1 MDTSNKYSDWIMAT
15 VKIVS
20 WVIFAGFLSVPVTAI
35 AEDNTPPYFV
45 SGTHSLNGDWLNNF
59 HSEDESN
66 ILDLTT
72 PLGNVSPNR
81 GNQLWSYGD
90 ATGRVRAW
98 ADIQGGD
105 GPDSYIV
112 YDPEGSVLPTLWS
125 TAEYES
131 ATYWSKT
138 FTKNSDESK
147 TEAVILPSF
156 VELGF
161 TSAPDGMSQLENKF
175 FILPEAF
182 ISIKICVFT
191 LTNSVDCY
199 EDPSLHSS
207 YRLQRKYG
215 SSGTFSGAL
224 GNNDYALAQYPTG
237 DEITEISFEHG
248 VNKFALLSP
257 KIRYNTRG
265 PIRVDLSRYKHELD
279 LSHINT
285 GEEYVVYYELIARG
299 RGYADGGNTKAS
311 IADPLDV
318 DNGGITLETTD
329 QPYTQKLPRICSEIF
344 DEPRYSNNLDGS
356 VTDRYTGLMWQRCP
370 LAYTLDDKGT
380 PIDLSDD
387 SCVPAPSAT
396 AVGNWQASL
405 LSAQQNT
412 LGNHSDWRVPGV
424 KELETIVKS
433 CLDAQIEPDIFP
445 NTPRMG
451 NFWTSTPDQAS
462 AGNNSWLVDFNRGD
476 IRSIENNSSQYT
488 RLVRDSNET
497 PVVPLPGLF
506 ANGGTVAEGDTG
518 TVQLSFIVML
528 STPAATKV
536 TVDYTI
542 DSPNNQ
548 ATDGTD
554 FDAFSG
560 VLTFQP
566 GQLQKEVAVT
576 IYGDI
581 EAEKDEQVYLTLSNS
596 SSNSRL
602 VKPIGKSRIIDDD
615 TVTIAPPHVALQL
628 EEGDSGLSKI
638 LDIPVILSQP
648 LKSGTVSVDYTLRS
662 DTAIAGSDFVLTSGT
677 LNFNVGEQEQFISV
691 ESVGNDSW
699 QNDRNFYVDLSNATG
714 ARFYDGFDNA
724 EVYVRLVD
732 DDGVA
737 HGIGLNDTGPP
748 ECGVDCPVLAG
759 QDKDTGRDATVN
771 DDTDG
776 IDGFAFTKL
785 DNNGAPLADQQVV
798 YGNTSWDCVEDQ
810 VTGLFWEVKK
820 PIFGGV
826 QDIRNGDQTFSW
838 YNSSDVNTN
847 GIVGTEN
854 GGICHGSTD
863 CDTEKYI
870 THVNAIG
877 LCGFNDWRLPNIDEL
892 ANIVYDGGPFFGPT
906 LDTDYFPNQEIGK
919 SNFARG
925 TWTASPAI
933 AFDNQIYLFNSRG
946 ISERQ
951 LSSSARFFVRLVR
964 GNQQR

>member
-1 MDTSNKYSDWIMAT
+1 MGTSNKGHDWIMAT
-15 VKIVS
+15 VKMIS
-20 WVIFAGFLSVPVTAI
+20 WAICACSCSISVAAI
-35 AEDNTPPYFV
+35 AENSTPPYFA

-66 ILDLTT
+66 ILNLTT
-72 PLGNVSPNR
+72 PLGSVGPNR

-112 YDPEGSVLPTLWS
+112 YDPEGGVLPTLWS

-138 FTKNSDESK
+138 FTKNSVDSK

-182 ISIKICVFT
+182 ISIRICVFT
-191 LTNSVDCY
+191 LTNSADCH
-199 EDPSLHSS
+199 EDPNLYSS

-224 GNNDYALAQYPTG
+224 GNNDYALTRYPTG
-237 DEITEISFEHG
+237 EEITEISFEHG
-248 VNKFALLSP
+248 ASKFALLSP
-257 KIRYNTRG
+257 KIIYHTRG

-279 LSHINT
+279 LSHINA

-299 RGYADGGNTKAS
+299 RGYADGGSTKAS

-318 DNGGITLETTD
+318 DNGGVILETTD

-344 DEPRYSNNLDGS
+344 DEQRYSNNLDGS
-356 VTDRYTGLMWQRCP
+356 VTDHYTGLMWQRCP
-370 LAYTLDDKGT
+370 LAYTLDDKNT

-387 SCVPAPSAT
+387 RCVLAPSAT
-396 AVGNWQASL
+396 AVDSWQASL
-405 LSAQQNT
+405 LLAQQNA

-424 KELETIVKS
+424 KELETIVKN
-433 CLDAQIEPDIFP
+433 CLGAQIEPYIFP
-445 NTPRMG
+445 DTPRTG
-451 NFWTSTPDQAS
+451 NFWTNTPDQAS

-476 IRSIENNSSQYT
+476 IRSVESNSSQYT
-488 RLVRDSNET
+488 RLVRDSDAA
-497 PVVPLPGLF
+497 PIVPLPGLL
-506 ANGGTVAEGDTG
+506 ANGKTVVEGDTG
-518 TVQLSFIVML
+518 TTQLLFIVTL
-528 STPAATKV
+528 STPAATQV

-542 DSPNNQ
+542 NSPDDQ
-548 ATDGTD
+548 AIDGTD
-554 FDAFSG
+554 FDAFSD
-560 VLTFQP
+560 VLIFQS
-566 GQLQKEVAVT
+566 GQLQKEIAVT
-576 IYGDI
+576 IYGDT
-581 EAEKDEQVYLTLSNS
+581 EAEKNERIYLTLSNP

-615 TVTIAPPHVALQL
+615 TVTITLPHVALQL
-628 EEGDSGLSKI
+628 EEGDSGLSEI
-638 LDIPVILSQP
+638 LDIPVVLSQP
-648 LKSGTVSVDYTLRS
+648 LKSGTLSVDYILRS
-662 DTAIAGSDFVLTSGT
+662 DTAVAGSDFVPTNGT
-677 LNFNVGEQEQFISV
+677 LDFNAGEQEKFITV
-691 ESVGNDSW
+691 ESVGNDAW
-699 QNDRNFYVDLSNATG
+699 QNDRNFYVDLSTPAG
-714 ARFYDGFDNA
+714 AKFHDGFDNA
-724 EVYVRLVD
+724 TIYVRLVD

-759 QDKDTGRDATVN
+759 QDKDTGRDVTAN
-771 DDTDG
+771 NDTDG
-776 IDGFAFTKL
+776 IDGFTFTKL

-798 YGNTSWDCVEDQ
+798 YGNTSWDCVEDR
-810 VTGLFWEVKK
+810 VSGLFWEVKK
-820 PIFGGV
+820 PVFSGV

-838 YNSSDVNTN
+838 YNSSGVNTN
-847 GIVGTEN
+847 GIVGAEN
-854 GGICHGSTD
+854 SGICNGSTD

-870 THVNAIG
+870 AHVNTIG

-892 ANIVYDGGPFFGPT
+892 ANVVYDGGPFFGLT
-906 LDTDYFPNQEIGK
+906 LDIDYFPNQEIGK
-919 SNFARG
+919 SNYARG

-933 AFDNQIYLFNSRG
+933 AVDNQIYLFNSLG

-951 LSSSARFFVRLVR
+951 PSSNTRFFVRLVR